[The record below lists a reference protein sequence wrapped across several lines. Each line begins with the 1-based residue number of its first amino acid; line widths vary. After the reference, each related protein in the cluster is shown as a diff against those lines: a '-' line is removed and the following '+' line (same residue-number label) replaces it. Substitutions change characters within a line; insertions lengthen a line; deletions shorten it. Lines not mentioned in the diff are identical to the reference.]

1 MSRGMAMDV
10 LSVSVG
16 WPGLQ
21 EANLTTVGS
30 GCLLGLRLHRQP
42 LQRLG
47 PNQTCVED
55 VKRLGEEES
64 ERRIRDWQL
73 TMLALR

>member
-1 MSRGMAMDV
+1 MV
-10 LSVSVG
+10 WVTVSAG

-21 EANLTTVGS
+21 EANLAAVG
-30 GCLLGLRLHRQP
+30 GGGLPGLQLRRQP

-55 VKRLGEEES
+55 VKLGEES
-64 ERRIRDWQL
+64 QRR
-73 TMLALR
+73 

>member
-1 MSRGMAMDV
+1 MAMDV

-16 WPGLQ
+16 WPDLQ

-47 PNQTCVED
+47 PNQTCVEE
-55 VKRLGEEES
+55 VKSWGKKKVKEGS
-64 ERRIRDWQL
+64 GIGN
-73 TMLALR
+73 